1 MGRGYRMGGGI
12 SIPKSKKIL
21 DNYTFAQNHSDT
33 SSGGATFQD
42 PNFVTFDATYYKT
55 LTITQSYSHS
65 QVNGWSGN
73 GATIGVRVDSTQYP
87 ICSHSNSSEVR
98 YHSGS
103 GSTIIDISSLSG
115 THNLNVYYYS
125 RGAAGGMSIVTT
137 AILGR

>member
-1 MGRGYRMGGGI
+1 MGGGI
-12 SIPKSKKIL
+12 SIPKNKKIF
-21 DNYTFAQNHSDT
+21 DEYAFTQYHADT

-42 PNFVTFDATYYKT
+42 PNFITFDATFYKT

-65 QVNGWSGN
+65 QANGWSGN

-87 ICSHSNSSEVR
+87 ICSHSNSSEVS

-125 RGAAGGMSIVTT
+125 KGAAGTMSIVTT